1 MDQLENDLK
10 KIQRRDW
17 QVWVL
22 VLTVLLIFATF
33 IVLVVFYSDLQGLYE
48 EHIDAHMFNFLLL
61 GFVALSLL
69 FIGYVVLKEMSIKK
83 LQADLIAQ
91 RISSQVLEQRLAEL
105 KAVFEVT
112 TLVNSEMELS
122 GVLDTISREALRT
135 LGGDQSS
142 LFLYDPRM
150 GKLRCV
156 SAWGPQSDV
165 VKNEAM
171 EAGKSVAG
179 WVMNHGKPL
188 RLGEDL
194 KESQFSGF
202 IPKDKKISSSL
213 CVPLMVKKKAKG
225 VLNISLFDNKKKFT
239 EADLKLVSIF
249 AENAAISIEK
259 AELYERLKKQ
269 TATLKKTIDQ
279 LKAAQDRL
287 IQSGKLRALGN
298 LARGMSHDFNDV
310 LVAISDR
317 TESLKRDLSTAAIP
331 ENARGSLSKS
341 LQVIEQLTDDGT
353 ETVDRIQKFA
363 RTLKA
368 SSERD
373 FEELDVNA
381 IVLEALEATRPGWKD
396 QSGAKGIRIEI
407 QTELGELSRPV
418 GDAAEIKE
426 VLTNLIYN
434 SIDALPDGGSIKITT
449 AMRDDKVEIRVI
461 DNGRGMSDEVKTRV
475 FDPFFTTKKE
485 KSDGLGLS
493 VAYGIVSRH
502 NGEITVDSEPGEG
515 TTFTITL
522 PVSTELRNNTKKGS
536 KAGHP
541 ALVGESEEKTEVAN
555 PASQ

>member
-1 MDQLENDLK
+1 MDKIAIELE
-10 KIQRRDW
+10 KIHRRDW
-17 QVWVL
+17 QMWIL
-22 VLTVLLIFATF
+22 MLTVLLIFATF
-33 IVLVVFYSDLQGLYE
+33 IVLVVFYSDLQDLYSE
-48 EHIDAHMFNFLLL
+48 DIDAYMFNFLLL

-69 FIGYVVLKEMSIKK
+69 FIGYVLLKEMSIKK
-83 LQADLIAQ
+83 LQSDLIAQ
-91 RISSQVLEQRLAEL
+91 RISAQVLVQRLTDL
-105 KAVFEVT
+105 QAVFEVT
-112 TLVNSEMELS
+112 ILVNSEMVLS
-122 GVLDTISREALRT
+122 GVLDTVSREALRT
-135 LGGDQSS
+135 LGGDRSS
-142 LFLYDPRM
+142 LFLYDPQI

-156 SAWGPQSDV
+156 SAWGPRSDLA
-165 VKNEAM
+165 KNAEM
-171 EAGKSVAG
+171 EIGESVAG
-179 WVMNHGKPL
+179 WVMQHGKPL
-188 RLGEDL
+188 HLGEDL
-194 KESQFSGF
+194 KENQFPDF
-202 IPKDKKISSSL
+202 IQKEKKTTSAL
-213 CVPLMVKKKAKG
+213 CVPLMVKNKAKG
-225 VLNISLFDNKKKFT
+225 VLNISLFDVRKKFT
-239 EADLKLVSIF
+239 ETDLKLVSIF

-317 TESLKRDLSTAAIP
+317 TESLKRDLTTAAIP

-341 LQVIEQLTDDGT
+341 LQVIEQLTEDGT

-363 RTLKA
+363 RTLKT

-407 QTELGELSRPV
+407 QTELGELSRPA
-418 GDAAEIKE
+418 GDPAEIKE

-434 SIDALPDGGSIKITT
+434 SIDALPDGGSLKITT
-449 AMRDDKVEIRVI
+449 STRDDKVEIKVI
-461 DNGRGMSDEVKTRV
+461 DNGLGMSEEVRNRV
-475 FDPFFTTKKE
+475 FDPFFTTKGE
-485 KSDGLGLS
+485 KNDGLGLS

-522 PVSTELRNNTKKGS
+522 PVSTELRNNTEKGS

-541 ALVGESEEKTEVAN
+541 ALVGESEEKTEA
-555 PASQ
+555 ASSST

>member
-1 MDQLENDLK
+1 M
-10 KIQRRDW
+10 
-17 QVWVL
+17 
-22 VLTVLLIFATF
+22 LTVLLIFATF

-69 FIGYVVLKEMSIKK
+69 FIGYVVLKEISIKR
-83 LQADLIAQ
+83 LQGVLMAQ

-165 VKNEAM
+165 VKNEEM
-171 EAGKSVAG
+171 EVGKSVAG

-269 TATLKKTIDQ
+269 TQTLTNTIDE

-298 LARGMSHDFNDV
+298 LASGMSHDFNNV

-317 TESLKRDLSTAAIP
+317 TELLRRDVSAAAIP
-331 ENARGSLSKS
+331 ENARQSLSKS
-341 LQVIEQLTDDGT
+341 LQVIEQLTNDGT

-373 FEELDVNA
+373 FEELDINA
-381 IVLEALEATRPGWKD
+381 IVLEALSTTRPGWKD
-396 QSGAKGIRIEI
+396 EAGRKGIHIEI
-407 QTELGELSRPV
+407 QTELGEVSRPV
-418 GDAAEIKE
+418 GNASEVKD
-426 VLTNLIYN
+426 VLTNMIYN
-434 SIDALPDGGSIKITT
+434 SIDSLPDGGSIKITT
-449 AMRDDKVEIRVI
+449 AMRDEKVEIKVI
-461 DNGRGMSDEVKTRV
+461 DNGLGMSEEVKNRV

-485 KSDGLGLS
+485 KNDGLGLS

-502 NGEITVDSEPGEG
+502 NGEITVESEPGEG
-515 TTFTITL
+515 TTVTITL
-522 PVSTELRNNTKKGS
+522 PISSETRTEAQKGS
-536 KAGHP
+536 RADHP
-541 ALVGESEEKTEVAN
+541 AIVGESEGNTRVTN
-555 PASQ
+555 PATQ